1 MSGDLEQRYRQVLRL
16 LPGYYRRQWE
26 EDMVA
31 AFLDSSLTGD
41 SEEDEL
47 ITDYGRP
54 SWPEIAS
61 VAALAAR
68 LYLGGAGAPRR
79 YFTWGQAV
87 RSAVLVVMLAHAT
100 QALGSFAVL
109 GWERGLFGL
118 PAPPA
123 RLVDE
128 GWEGIWAGTWYAVGY
143 AWVVAYI
150 ALVLGYRRTA
160 QVIAAM
166 AIVPDLVY
174 LLHYPGSW
182 AWWILFDLI
191 PVLAMA
197 AFHEEAPP
205 IARRCWLLALP
216 ASFVLVAVPVIAV
229 QASGDVNWLDRPGL
243 YCILVTVACLAH
255 ALAVRAHPSP
265 DSGQWS
271 LTLILLAVAICFYQ
285 IASLAVDPHLLT
297 AGVVELLVMSAAVA
311 VDGHSL
317 IAAWKPLDLRR
328 PARLLPLIG
337 IAIAVI
343 SLAAASHWH
352 SGTTAGARTTRP
364 SQAAASIVVT
374 AMVSQRQTPAGGC
387 PAAYARISVQ
397 GVDDSGL
404 CFRQDGTPVTLTS
417 AEVTWNPTNNGYL
430 FFVTVPAS
438 EAAATKAVTTT
449 AYVSHGFTSITI
461 NGKTWELTR
470 VSPFSGGQL
479 EIQIPD
485 KNAAHE
491 LLRILVPSA

>member
-1 MSGDLEQRYRQVLRL
+1 MSGDLERRYRRALRL

-31 AFLDSSLTGD
+31 AFMDSSLTGD
-41 SEEDEL
+41 PEEDEL

-54 SWPEIAS
+54 SWPELAS
-61 VAALAAR
+61 VVALAAR
-68 LYLGGAGAPRR
+68 LYLGGTGAPRR
-79 YFTWGQAV
+79 YFTCGQAV
-87 RSAVLVVMLAHAT
+87 RNAVLVVMLAHAT

-123 RLVDE
+123 QLLGE
-128 GWEGIWAGTWYAVGY
+128 PWEGIWAGTWYAVGY
-143 AWVVAYI
+143 AWIVAYI
-150 ALVLGYRRTA
+150 ALVLGYRGTA
-160 QVIAAM
+160 QAIAVL

-182 AWWILFDLI
+182 AWLILFDLV

-197 AFHEEAPP
+197 AFHSGAPP
-205 IARRCWLLALP
+205 VARRSWLLALP
-216 ASFVLVAVPVIAV
+216 VSFAAVAVPVIAI
-229 QASGDVNWLDRPGL
+229 QASGRVSWLDRPGL
-243 YCILVTVACLAH
+243 FCVLVTLACLTH
-255 ALAVRAHPSP
+255 ALVVRGRPGTASR
-265 DSGQWS
+265 QWS
-271 LTLILLAVAICFYQ
+271 LTLILLAAATGIYQ
-285 IASLAVDPHLLT
+285 IASLAVDPHLLA
-297 AGVVELLVMSAAVA
+297 AGVTELLVMAAAVA

-328 PARLLPLIG
+328 PARLAALLG
-337 IAIAVI
+337 IAAAVVA
-343 SLAAASHWH
+343 LAGAGHWH
-352 SGTTAGARTTRP
+352 SGTTTGARTTRP

-374 AMVSQRQTPAGGC
+374 AMVSQPRTPAGGC
-387 PAAYARISVQ
+387 PAAYATIPVP

-417 AEVTWNPTNNGYL
+417 AEVTSNPTDNGYL

-438 EAAATKAVTTT
+438 EAAAVKAVVTT
-449 AYVSHGFTSITI
+449 AYVSHGFTSITV
-461 NGKTWELTR
+461 NGKTWELTK
-470 VSPFSGGQL
+470 VTPFAGGQL
-479 EIQIPD
+479 VIQIPD

-491 LLRILVPSA
+491 LLRILVPSS